1 MTNSIFG
8 SFKPCVLA
16 LALLGLASCQPAP
29 SETPPE
35 ALLYVWA
42 YDEDKNGPSFLMV
55 IDADPASPG
64 YGTIVDTVATE
75 GVGLDAHHTN
85 HTLPPSGRL
94 FANDFVGGRTHIFET
109 SETPLKPVYA
119 GTFGNRGEFYHPHT
133 FVELPNAN
141 VLATF
146 QYQDDEGNRTG
157 GILELDPSGEV
168 VRSVDATDPDIPEL
182 RPYSVEVLPEL
193 DRVVMV
199 SADMMAKVND
209 HRVQIRKLS
218 DLSLSSTLELPAP
231 AREEARFAPLE
242 SRVLG
247 DGKTLYVSTYM
258 CGLYLLTGVDTDTPE
273 VTFLKDWGN
282 KGCAIPVVI
291 GNYYLLALGE
301 NHAVA
306 VLDVSDPANPIEVS
320 RLEFPA
326 DFEPH
331 WIGAKSDGTKIALT
345 GYGEGLKTRILML
358 DFDPETGALSI
369 DESFGAGDDR
379 GSGLMVNLEDWPHGG
394 KGPAIVHAAVF
405 WEETK

>member
-1 MTNSIFG
+1 MKHFISG
-8 SFKPCVLA
+8 SVRFCAAA
-16 LALLGLASCQPAP
+16 LAMLGLASCQPAP
-29 SETPPE
+29 SETPPDT
-35 ALLYVWA
+35 LLYVWA
-42 YDEDKNGPSFLMV
+42 NPANLQDPAFLIV

-64 YGTIVDTVATE
+64 YGTILETVATE
-75 GVGLDAHHTN
+75 GPGLDAHHTN
-85 HTLPPSGRL
+85 HTLPPSGRV
-94 FANDFVGGRTHIFET
+94 FANDFTGGRTHIFET
-109 SETPLKPVYA
+109 AENPAKPAYT
-119 GTFGNRGEFYHPHT
+119 GTFENRGGYYHPHT
-133 FVELPNAN
+133 FVELPGGN

-146 QYQDDEGNRTG
+146 QYQDDEGNSTG
-157 GILELDPSGEV
+157 GILELSPSGEV

-182 RPYSVEVLPEL
+182 RPYSVEVLPDF

-199 SADMMAKVND
+199 SADMMGKVD
-209 HRVQIRKLS
+209 DYRVQIRKLS

-231 AREEARFAPLE
+231 ARDEARFAPLE

-291 GNYYLLALGE
+291 GNYYLLALGQ

-306 VLDVSDPANPIEVS
+306 VLDVSDPANPVEVS

-331 WIGAKSDGTKIALT
+331 WIGAKSDGTKVALT
-345 GYGEGLKTRILML
+345 GYGEGLKTRVLML
-358 DFDPETGALSI
+358 EFDPASGALSV
-369 DESFGAGDDR
+369 DEAFGGGDEL
-379 GSGLMVNLEDWPHGG
+379 GPGVMVNRASWPHGG
-394 KGPAIVHAAVF
+394 TGPAIAHATLF
-405 WEETK
+405 REGGE